1 MTGSWHEVSTE
12 VCSHEFNPVSMV
24 VYFSAAPFSDNG
36 LALSEWELCF
46 NQSYCCQTNIAK
58 PGSRKKVAGV
68 CKVQI
73 EGTEDF

>member
-1 MTGSWHEVSTE
+1 
-12 VCSHEFNPVSMV
+12 MV

-46 NQSYCCQTNIAK
+46 NQSYCCQANIAK
-58 PGSRKKVAGV
+58 PESRKKVAGV

-73 EGTEDF
+73 AQIEGTEDSQGGRVVNRW